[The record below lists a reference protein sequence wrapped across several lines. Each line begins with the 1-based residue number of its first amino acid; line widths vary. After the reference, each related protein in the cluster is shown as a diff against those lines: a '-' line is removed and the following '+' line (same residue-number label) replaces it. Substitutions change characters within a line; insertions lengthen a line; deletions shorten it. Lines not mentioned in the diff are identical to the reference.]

1 MIPSILVP
9 LRRFRQSAAL
19 ALVTLAACAGDA
31 GTGTTVPL
39 PPDPLVRR
47 DTNAV
52 LVATVG
58 AAVAFDPTT
67 VFTIPEG
74 ATVTTTISV
83 SGVPGLSGS
92 SAGVRGTP
100 TSPGVGT
107 VIVRLSAPGL
117 AAVADTFPV
126 VAFAAGLA
134 TPQLPAVL
142 FGYSDAARPLPA
154 HFRAT
159 GAPGGAVVATDNTPP
174 GNAITDAGATLGR
187 VLFYDRRLSRTD
199 GVACASCHVQA
210 AGFTDTLR
218 FSVGH
223 DGRQTPRHSMALG
236 NARFYARGRFFW
248 DERAATLE
256 AQVLEPISDPIEMA
270 LPIEDALTK
279 LRATPSYA
287 PLFTAAFGSP
297 EISADRVSRALAQFV
312 RAMVTAGATHDQAF
326 AAGGPP
332 NFAGTFT
339 AQELEGFQLFT
350 GPAGCARCHN
360 TEAQLAPN
368 VFNNGLDAT
377 ITDQGAGQGRFKA
390 PSLRNVG
397 VRRFFMH
404 DGRFTSLDQV
414 VAHYDSGIRVN
425 PGLDPRLL
433 GPGGQPQRLNLT
445 AGQRAALVA
454 YLHALTDPGFL
465 TDPRFSDPFRR

>member
-1 MIPSILVP
+1 MLTPVP
-9 LRRFRQSAAL
+9 LFRQSAAL
-19 ALVTLAACAGDA
+19 TLLLLAACGGDGSSVA
-31 GTGTTVPL
+31 PTPL
-39 PPDPLVRR
+39 PPEPVVRR

-52 LVATVG
+52 LVTTVG
-58 AAVAFDPTT
+58 TAVVFDPTG

-74 ATVTTTISV
+74 VTPTTTVTV

-92 SAGVRGTP
+92 AGALRGTP
-100 TSPGVGT
+100 SGPGVGT
-107 VIVRLSAPGL
+107 VIVRLSTADG

-134 TPQLPAVL
+134 TPELPAQL
-142 FGYSDAARPLPA
+142 FGYSDASRPLPA
-154 HFRAT
+154 HFRAF
-159 GAPGGAVVATDNTPP
+159 GAPGGAVVAADNTPP
-174 GNAITDAGATLGR
+174 GNATTDAGATLGR
-187 VLFYDRRLSRTD
+187 VLFHDRRLSRTD
-199 GVACASCHVQA
+199 GVACASCHVQS

-223 DGRQTPRHSMALG
+223 DGRQTPRHSMSLG

-270 LPIEDALTK
+270 LSIEDALTK
-279 LRATPSYA
+279 LRATPYYA

-297 EISADRVSRALAQFV
+297 DVTADRVARALAQFV
-312 RAMVTAGATHDQAF
+312 RAMVTAGAKHDQAF

-339 AQELEGFQLFT
+339 PQELEGFQLFT

-377 ITDQGAGQGRFKA
+377 ITDAGAGEGRFKA

-404 DGRFTSLDQV
+404 DGRFTSLEQV

-425 PGLDPRLL
+425 PGLDPRLR
-433 GPGGQPQRLNLT
+433 GPGGQPQRLNLS

-454 YLHALTDPGFL
+454 YLHTLTDSAFL
-465 TDPRFSDPFRR
+465 SDPRLGDPFRR